1 MEDPGFLSG
10 LIGWVIGFAMGIIVE
25 QIKIVLSFP
34 EQLEKLK
41 NQENYASFCGHNST
55 CSPKLKNLLEK
66 VSPTVESGGAVRRF
80 NIISR
85 YVLCKRMTTL
95 ISEIEKN
102 QPLLFYHIGAAA
114 SWKKHTE
121 AVGEVPGSMPTLE
134 RNVVPINFLSRYV
147 NKPVVAAAVGAV
159 TTMAAVTA
167 WQILI
172 ARAPADQRKKKPAKE
187 DHPPM
192 PEVPREVS
200 IDITVPPVAAPLLA
214 EAAPAPVLSEVAVVT
229 TPDPLV
235 SVVATETAPS
245 VHAESEA
252 DSEALV
258 TPGSDEVLMNR
269 GSFSGFMGIFEH
281 MNIDVSGRKQ
291 LASLEDLAMEIR
303 PTIAVLKERVTSTS
317 GGNGSGVQAW
327 FQQFD
332 KHLEDADKMI
342 KKHKGHFIYN
352 GKARKNISC
361 LISEINALLKW
372 GQVIISFE
380 CLNII
385 R

>member
-1 MEDPGFLSG
+1 
-10 LIGWVIGFAMGIIVE
+10 
-25 QIKIVLSFP
+25 
-34 EQLEKLK
+34 
-41 NQENYASFCGHNST
+41 
-55 CSPKLKNLLEK
+55 
-66 VSPTVESGGAVRRF
+66 
-80 NIISR
+80 
-85 YVLCKRMTTL
+85 MTTL
-95 ISEIEKN
+95 ISDIEKN
-102 QPLLFYHIGAAA
+102 QSLRFYHIGAAA

-121 AVGEVPGSMPTLE
+121 AGGEVHGSMPTLE
-134 RNVVPINFLSRYV
+134 RNVVAINFLSRYV

-187 DHPPM
+187 DHPPL

-200 IDITVPPVAAPLLA
+200 IDIPVPPVAAPSLV
-214 EAAPAPVLSEVAVVT
+214 EAAPAPVLSEVAAVT

-235 SVVATETAPS
+235 SVVATETAPAPMLSEVATETARS
-245 VHAESEA
+245 VPAEPEVE
-252 DSEALV
+252 SEALV

-269 GSFSGFMGIFEH
+269 GSFSRFMGIFEH

-317 GGNGSGVQAW
+317 GGNGSGVQEW

-332 KHLEDADKMI
+332 KHLENADKMI

-352 GKARKNISC
+352 GKTRKSISG

-380 CLNII
+380 CFNLI